1 MIFLKILNIKNKFNQ
16 STIPN
21 EHKYVLHQYYFMEP
35 YPSLKKNTRAVISQ
49 KTPQTQVLLQG
60 TGALFHLTLTISLN
74 APKTLV

>member
-35 YPSLKKNTRAVISQ
+35 YPSLKK
-49 KTPQTQVLLQG
+49 
-60 TGALFHLTLTISLN
+60 TLE
-74 APKTLV
+74 P